1 MDSNDLDSNSDNLDS
16 NDLDTNF
23 LSEKLATHIRDH
35 PMQWRE
41 EPSGTG
47 GGDDFCKSLEIKITW
62 KEGCAMVHTASEQHL
77 MSHEESRKVDVAVK
91 WARATRVAYI
101 IDHGKEE

>member
-1 MDSNDLDSNSDNLDS
+1 MDN

-23 LSEKLATHIRDH
+23 LSEKLVTHIKDH

-47 GGDDFCKSLEIKITW
+47 GGDDFCKSLEIKIIW
-62 KEGCAMVHTASEQHL
+62 DDGQAMVHTASEQHL
-77 MSHEESRKVDVAVK
+77 MSQEESRGVDAALK
-91 WARATRVAYI
+91 WARAKRVAYI
-101 IDHGKEE
+101 IDHGREN